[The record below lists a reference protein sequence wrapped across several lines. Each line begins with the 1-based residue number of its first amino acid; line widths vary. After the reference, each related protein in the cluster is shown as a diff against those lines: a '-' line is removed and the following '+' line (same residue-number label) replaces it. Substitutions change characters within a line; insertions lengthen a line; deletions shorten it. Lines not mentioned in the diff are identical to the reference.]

1 MLLGIVDIG
10 SNAIKY
16 KIFNTKDNSLVEYYR
31 EPLRLGKDAFTQGFL
46 SELTL
51 KQLAIVL
58 ERFKRV
64 FSEKNIEKQFYMATS
79 AIRDCTNKDEILSL
93 LKKQNIDLKIISGDT
108 EAGLLKEFKAN
119 VDSYAILDIG
129 GGSVEAFVNVNS
141 QTYARSFQLG
151 AVRLLNKDKSYK
163 EREMSDFGNWLK
175 QYAPVKK
182 LYGLGGNLRA
192 IFEANNHS
200 GPLSSEEFTEF
211 VREYNSVSK
220 KDLIEKFSIPED
232 RIDIIPL
239 AAEIYELSLASL
251 NCNVIEN
258 SFWSISRNKTRV
270 VCIMILCS
278 YLTPYMIIIHV
289 DEKISMKRTI
299 IMLICFRRSPFIWP
313 SRFIICR
320 HKKHFC
326 NRIRKK
332 SGMF

>member
-46 SELTL
+46 SEITL

-58 ERFKRV
+58 DRFKGV
-64 FSEKNIEKQFYMATS
+64 FLEKNIEKQFYMATS

-129 GGSVEAFVNVNS
+129 GGSVEAFISVGS
-141 QTYARSFQLG
+141 RTYARSFQLG
-151 AVRLLNKDKSYK
+151 AVRLLNKGNNYK
-163 EREMSDFGNWLK
+163 ENEMNNFGNWLK
-175 QYAPVKK
+175 QYGPVKK

-200 GPLSSEEFTEF
+200 GPLSSKEFTEF
-211 VREYNSVSK
+211 VKEYNSVSK

-258 SFWSISRNKTRV
+258 SFWSISDGLFKQILNRN
-270 VCIMILCS
+270 L
-278 YLTPYMIIIHV
+278 
-289 DEKISMKRTI
+289 
-299 IMLICFRRSPFIWP
+299 
-313 SRFIICR
+313 
-320 HKKHFC
+320 
-326 NRIRKK
+326 
-332 SGMF
+332 

>member
-64 FSEKNIEKQFYMATS
+64 FLEKNIEKQFYMATS

-119 VDSYAILDIG
+119 VESYAILDIG
-129 GGSVEAFVNVNS
+129 GGSVEAFVRVNS

-163 EREMSDFGNWLK
+163 EKEMNNFGNWLK

-200 GPLSSEEFTEF
+200 GPLSSKEFTEF

-258 SFWSISRNKTRV
+258 SFWSISDGLFKQILNRN
-270 VCIMILCS
+270 L
-278 YLTPYMIIIHV
+278 
-289 DEKISMKRTI
+289 
-299 IMLICFRRSPFIWP
+299 
-313 SRFIICR
+313 
-320 HKKHFC
+320 
-326 NRIRKK
+326 
-332 SGMF
+332 

>member
-1 MLLGIVDIG
+1 MNNLKYYLHFLIKMLLGIVDIG

-129 GGSVEAFVNVNS
+129 GGSVEAFVSVNS

-163 EREMSDFGNWLK
+163 EKEMSDFGNWLK

-200 GPLSSEEFTEF
+200 GPLSSKEFTEF

-258 SFWSISRNKTRV
+258 SFWSISDGLFKQILNRN
-270 VCIMILCS
+270 L
-278 YLTPYMIIIHV
+278 
-289 DEKISMKRTI
+289 
-299 IMLICFRRSPFIWP
+299 
-313 SRFIICR
+313 
-320 HKKHFC
+320 
-326 NRIRKK
+326 
-332 SGMF
+332 

>member
-51 KQLAIVL
+51 KQLVIVL

-64 FSEKNIEKQFYMATS
+64 FLEKNIEKQFYMATS
-79 AIRDCTNKDEILSL
+79 AIRDCTNKDKILSL

-119 VDSYAILDIG
+119 VESYAILDIG
-129 GGSVEAFVNVNS
+129 GGSVEAFVSVNS

-163 EREMSDFGNWLK
+163 EKEMNNFGNWLK
-175 QYAPVKK
+175 EYAPVQK

-200 GPLSSEEFTEF
+200 GPLSSKEFTEF

-258 SFWSISRNKTRV
+258 SFWSISDGLFKQILNRN
-270 VCIMILCS
+270 L
-278 YLTPYMIIIHV
+278 
-289 DEKISMKRTI
+289 
-299 IMLICFRRSPFIWP
+299 
-313 SRFIICR
+313 
-320 HKKHFC
+320 
-326 NRIRKK
+326 
-332 SGMF
+332 

>member
-51 KQLAIVL
+51 KQLVIVL

-119 VDSYAILDIG
+119 VESYAILDIG
-129 GGSVEAFVNVNS
+129 GGSVEAFVSVNS

-163 EREMSDFGNWLK
+163 EKEMNNFGNWLK
-175 QYAPVKK
+175 EYAPVQK

-200 GPLSSEEFTEF
+200 GPLSSKDFTEF
-211 VREYNSVSK
+211 VREYNCVSK

-258 SFWSISRNKTRV
+258 SFWSISNGLFKQILNRN
-270 VCIMILCS
+270 L
-278 YLTPYMIIIHV
+278 
-289 DEKISMKRTI
+289 
-299 IMLICFRRSPFIWP
+299 
-313 SRFIICR
+313 
-320 HKKHFC
+320 
-326 NRIRKK
+326 
-332 SGMF
+332 

>member
-46 SELTL
+46 SEITL

-58 ERFKRV
+58 DRFKKV
-64 FSEKNIEKQFYMATS
+64 FLEKNIEKHFYMATS

-108 EAGLLKEFKAN
+108 EAGFLKEFKAN

-129 GGSVEAFVNVNS
+129 GGSVEAFISVDS
-141 QTYARSFQLG
+141 RTYARSFQLG
-151 AVRLLNKDKSYK
+151 AVRLLNKDKNYK
-163 EREMSDFGNWLK
+163 ENEMKSFGNWLK
-175 QYAPVKK
+175 QYGPVKK

-200 GPLSSEEFTEF
+200 GPLSSKEFTEF
-211 VREYNSVSK
+211 VKEYNSVSK

-251 NCNVIEN
+251 NCNLIEN
-258 SFWSISRNKTRV
+258 SFWSISDGLFKQILNRN
-270 VCIMILCS
+270 L
-278 YLTPYMIIIHV
+278 
-289 DEKISMKRTI
+289 
-299 IMLICFRRSPFIWP
+299 
-313 SRFIICR
+313 
-320 HKKHFC
+320 
-326 NRIRKK
+326 
-332 SGMF
+332 

>member
-129 GGSVEAFVNVNS
+129 GGSVEAFVSVNS

-163 EREMSDFGNWLK
+163 EKEMSDFGNWLK

-200 GPLSSEEFTEF
+200 CLLYT
-211 VREYNSVSK
+211 
-220 KDLIEKFSIPED
+220 
-232 RIDIIPL
+232 
-239 AAEIYELSLASL
+239 
-251 NCNVIEN
+251 
-258 SFWSISRNKTRV
+258 
-270 VCIMILCS
+270 
-278 YLTPYMIIIHV
+278 
-289 DEKISMKRTI
+289 
-299 IMLICFRRSPFIWP
+299 SPSP
-313 SRFIICR
+313 RDS
-320 HKKHFC
+320 
-326 NRIRKK
+326 
-332 SGMF
+332 

>member
-129 GGSVEAFVNVNS
+129 GGSVEVFVSVNS
-141 QTYARSFQLG
+141 QTYAKSFQLG
-151 AVRLLNKDKSYK
+151 AVRLLNKGKNYK
-163 EREMSDFGNWLK
+163 ENEMKNFGNWLK
-175 QYAPVKK
+175 KYGPVKK

-200 GPLSSEEFTEF
+200 GPLSSKKFTEF
-211 VREYNSVSK
+211 VKEYNS
-220 KDLIEKFSIPED
+220 D
-232 RIDIIPL
+232 
-239 AAEIYELSLASL
+239 
-251 NCNVIEN
+251 
-258 SFWSISRNKTRV
+258 
-270 VCIMILCS
+270 
-278 YLTPYMIIIHV
+278 
-289 DEKISMKRTI
+289 
-299 IMLICFRRSPFIWP
+299 
-313 SRFIICR
+313 
-320 HKKHFC
+320 
-326 NRIRKK
+326 
-332 SGMF
+332 